1 MSKYKKEELEE
12 LLLVKKVSYEAV
24 GRLYEVSGNAIKKAA
39 KRFGII
45 LPAKRTINPSEI
57 EYKNSTKINRRCKYC
72 GKSIDY
78 THKEFCSYKCLRLSR
93 RDSYIKR
100 WLKGEET
107 GFYNV
112 GGKDI
117 NSYLRDYLLEEAN
130 YKCQRCGWGEV
141 NPFTGKV
148 PLQIHHINGDCT
160 NNSKDNLIVLC
171 PNCHALTENYGSR
184 NKNSKRIR

>member
-1 MSKYKKEELEE
+1 M
-12 LLLVKKVSYEAV
+12 
-24 GRLYEVSGNAIKKAA
+24 
-39 KRFGII
+39 
-45 LPAKRTINPSEI
+45 
-57 EYKNSTKINRRCKYC
+57 
-72 GKSIDY
+72 
-78 THKEFCSYKCLRLSR
+78 SR
-93 RDSYIKR
+93 RDNYIKR

-117 NSYLRDYLLEEAN
+117 NPYLRDYLLEEAN
-130 YKCQRCGWGEV
+130 YKCQRCGWGEI

-171 PNCHALTENYGSR
+171 PNCHSLTENYGSR